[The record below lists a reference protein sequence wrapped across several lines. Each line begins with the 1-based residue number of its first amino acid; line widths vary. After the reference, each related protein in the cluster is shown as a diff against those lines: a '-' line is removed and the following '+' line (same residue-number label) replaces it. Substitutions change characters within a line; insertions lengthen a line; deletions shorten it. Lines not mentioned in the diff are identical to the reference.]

1 MYKVKFL
8 FYLIY
13 LFFLYQPAF
22 SYENIIIYKID
33 NEIITSYDIK
43 KEVKYLISMNTNLS
57 SLEENEILKLATQS
71 IIKEKIKIIELK
83 KYYSLG
89 ENTNNKIVTQ
99 VTSEIYKSLGIKNE
113 EEFMV
118 YLSTFNIQID
128 WVKEKFEIESL
139 WNDLIYRKYENQ
151 ILIDKDKIKEQVSKE
166 FKTKKRNK
174 RLFLSEILIK
184 LTKEGDQLTL
194 ITEVKK
200 KIEEI
205 GFGNT
210 ANTYSISK
218 TANKGGRIGWVNE
231 SSLSSMIVKEIK
243 NLKKGEI
250 TIPIKLT
257 SGFLI
262 LKVNDIEINEIKVNL
277 EKITDSRIN
286 NELNKQLDQ
295 FSTLY
300 FNKTKTNTKMA
311 HILLIF

>member
-99 VTSEIYKSLGIKNE
+99 VTSGIYRGLGIKNE

-128 WVKEKFEIESL
+128 WIKEKFEIESL

-151 ILIDKDKIKEQVSKE
+151 ILIDRDKIKEQVSKE

-205 GFGNT
+205 GFGNA

-300 FNKTKTNTKMA
+300 FNKTKTNTKIDA
-311 HILLIF
+311 QK

>member
-57 SLEENEILKLATQS
+57 SLGENKILKLATQS

-99 VTSEIYKSLGIKNE
+99 VTSEIYRGLGIKNE

-139 WNDLIYRKYENQ
+139 WNDLIYRKYKNQ
-151 ILIDKDKIKEQVSKE
+151 ILIDRDKIKEQVSKE
-166 FKTKKRNK
+166 FKLKKKNK
-174 RLFLSEILIK
+174 RLLLSEILIK
-184 LTKEGDQLTL
+184 LTKEDTQLTL
-194 ITEVKK
+194 NTEVKK

-210 ANTYSISK
+210 ANIYSISK

-262 LKVNDIEINEIKVNL
+262 LKVNDIEISEIKVDL
-277 EKITDSRIN
+277 KKITDSRID

-300 FNKTKTNTKMA
+300 FNKIKTNTKINA
-311 HILLIF
+311 QK

>member
-1 MYKVKFL
+1 MHKVKFL

-151 ILIDKDKIKEQVSKE
+151 ILIDRDKIKEQVSKE
-166 FKTKKRNK
+166 FKTKKRSK

-300 FNKTKTNTKMA
+300 FNKTKTNTKIDA
-311 HILLIF
+311 QK

>member
-151 ILIDKDKIKEQVSKE
+151 ILIDRDKIKEQVSKE

-300 FNKTKTNTKMA
+300 FNKTKTNTKIDA
-311 HILLIF
+311 QK

>member
-57 SLEENEILKLATQS
+57 SLKENEILKLATQS

-89 ENTNNKIVTQ
+89 ENTNNEIVTQ
-99 VTSEIYKSLGIKNE
+99 VTSGIYRGLGIKNE

-151 ILIDKDKIKEQVSKE
+151 ILIDRDKIKEQVSKE
-166 FKTKKRNK
+166 FKTKKRSK

-184 LTKEGDQLTL
+184 LTKESDQLIL

-262 LKVNDIEINEIKVNL
+262 LKVNDIEIIEIKVDL

-300 FNKTKTNTKMA
+300 FNKTKTNTKIDA
-311 HILLIF
+311 QK

>member
-1 MYKVKFL
+1 MNKVKFL

-13 LFFLYQPAF
+13 LFFFYQPLF

-57 SLEENEILKLATQS
+57 SLEENKILKLATQS

-99 VTSEIYKSLGIKNE
+99 VTSEIYRGLGIKNE
-113 EEFMV
+113 EEFTI
-118 YLSTFNIQID
+118 YLSTFNIEID

-151 ILIDKDKIKEQVSKE
+151 ILIDRDKIKEQVNKE
-166 FKTKKRNK
+166 FKLKKKNK
-174 RLFLSEILIK
+174 KLLLSEILIK
-184 LTKEGDQLTL
+184 LTKEADQLTL

-205 GFGNT
+205 GFGNA

-250 TIPIKLT
+250 TIPIELT

-262 LKVNDIEINEIKVNL
+262 LKVNDIEINEIKVDL
-277 EKITDSRIN
+277 EKITNSRIN

-300 FNKTKTNTKMA
+300 FNKTKTNTKIDA
-311 HILLIF
+311 QK

>member
-1 MYKVKFL
+1 MNKVKFL

-99 VTSEIYKSLGIKNE
+99 VTSKIYRDLGFKSE
-113 EEFMV
+113 DEFMV

-139 WNDLIYRKYENQ
+139 WNDLIYRKYKNQ
-151 ILIDKDKIKEQVSKE
+151 ILIDRDKIKEQVSKE
-166 FKTKKRNK
+166 FKLKKKNK
-174 RLFLSEILIK
+174 RLLLSEILIK
-184 LTKEGDQLTL
+184 LTKEDTQLTL
-194 ITEVKK
+194 NTEVKK

-210 ANTYSISK
+210 ANIYSISK

-262 LKVNDIEINEIKVNL
+262 LKVNDIEISEIKVDL
-277 EKITDSRIN
+277 KKITDSRID

-300 FNKTKTNTKMA
+300 FNKIKTNTKINA
-311 HILLIF
+311 QK

>member
-1 MYKVKFL
+1 MHKVKFL

-99 VTSEIYKSLGIKNE
+99 VTSEIYRGLGIKNE

-151 ILIDKDKIKEQVSKE
+151 ILIDRDKIKEQVSKE

-262 LKVNDIEINEIKVNL
+262 LKVNDIEIIEIKVDL

-300 FNKTKTNTKMA
+300 FNKTKTNTKIDA
-311 HILLIF
+311 QK

>member
-99 VTSEIYKSLGIKNE
+99 VTSEIYRGLGIKNE

-151 ILIDKDKIKEQVSKE
+151 ILIDRDKIKEQVIKE

-184 LTKEGDQLTL
+184 LTKEGDQLIL

-250 TIPIKLT
+250 TMPIKLT

-300 FNKTKTNTKMA
+300 FNKTKMNTKIDA
-311 HILLIF
+311 QK

>member
-89 ENTNNKIVTQ
+89 ENTNNEIVTQ
-99 VTSEIYKSLGIKNE
+99 VTSGIYRGLGIKNE

-151 ILIDKDKIKEQVSKE
+151 ILIDRDKIKEQVSKE

-184 LTKEGDQLTL
+184 LTKESDQLTL

-250 TIPIKLT
+250 TMPIKLT

-300 FNKTKTNTKMA
+300 FNKTKMNTKIDA
-311 HILLIF
+311 QK

>member
-1 MYKVKFL
+1 MNKVKFL
-8 FYLIY
+8 FYLIS

-43 KEVKYLISMNTNLS
+43 KEVRYLISMNT
-57 SLEENEILKLATQS
+57 SLRSLKKNKILKLATQS
-71 IIKEKIKIIELK
+71 IVNEKIKIIELK

-89 ENTNNKIVTQ
+89 KNTNNKLITQ
-99 VTSEIYKSLGIKNE
+99 VTSEIYRGLGIKDE
-113 EEFMV
+113 EEFMA
-118 YLSTFNIQID
+118 YLSTFNIPID

-139 WNDLIYRKYENQ
+139 WNDLVYRKYENQ
-151 ILIDKDKIKEQVSKE
+151 ILIDKDKIKEQVNRE
-166 FKTKKRNK
+166 FKSKKK
-174 RLFLSEILIK
+174 YKKLLLSEILIK
-184 LTKEGDQLTL
+184 LTKESDQLAL

-200 KIEEI
+200 KIKKI

-250 TIPIKLT
+250 TVPIKLT

-262 LKVNDIEINEIKVNL
+262 LKVNNIEINEIEEDL
-277 EKITDSRIN
+277 EKITESRIN
-286 NELNKQLDQ
+286 NEMNKQLDQ

-300 FNKTKTNTKMA
+300 FNKTKANTKINA
-311 HILLIF
+311 QR